1 MNWQIIVGF
10 LFLIGGIGNI
20 ISDFSVF
27 LTALVIGAVFLFWGF
42 QKLRKKSHH
51 KKDALQSGLNDV
63 DRQIRAKES
72 EHQAARSSQDL
83 TPDDFMGYSRKYHYK
98 DVSVWIIWQYG
109 GQYGQTCESVGI
121 KRGDLLD
128 LIPSSSDNSSDP
140 NSISISWK
148 EKHIGF
154 MKENR
159 MQKMVHDWKRAGL
172 PVQAV
177 VSFVG
182 GESKLLV
189 EFAFYGAPSTSHPNT
204 KKEKRK

>member
-42 QKLRKKSHH
+42 QKLRKKSRH

-63 DRQIRAKES
+63 YRQIRAKES

-83 TPDDFMGYSRKYHYK
+83 TPDDFMGYPRKYHYK
-98 DVSVWIIWQYG
+98 DVAVWIVWQYG
-109 GQYGQTCESVGI
+109 GQYGTSCESAGI
-121 KRGDLLD
+121 RCGDHLD
-128 LIPSSSDNSSDP
+128 LVPTSSSGSNE
-140 NSISISWK
+140 IAIYWK
-148 EKHIGF
+148 ENHIGF

-159 MQKMVHDWKRAGL
+159 MQGMVYDWKNAGL

-189 EFAFYGAPSTSHPNT
+189 EFAFYGTPSTPHPNT
-204 KKEKRK
+204 QKEKRK

>member
-1 MNWQIIVGF
+1 MNWQIIVGV

-20 ISDFSVF
+20 TRDFSIF
-27 LTALVIGAVFLFWGF
+27 LTALVIGAAFLFWGYQTF
-42 QKLRKKSHH
+42 RKKSLH
-51 KKDALQSGLNDV
+51 KKAPLQSALNDV

-72 EHQAARSSQDL
+72 EHQVARSSQDL
-83 TPDDFMGYSRKYHYK
+83 TPDDFMGYPRKYHYK
-98 DVSVWIIWQYG
+98 DVAVWIVWKYS
-109 GQYGQTCESVGI
+109 GQYGTSCESASI
-121 KRGDLLD
+121 RCGDHLD
-128 LIPSSSDNSSDP
+128 LVPTSSSDSNE
-140 NSISISWK
+140 IAIYWK
-148 EKHIGF
+148 ENHIGF

-159 MQKMVHDWKRAGL
+159 LQGMVCDWKKAGL